1 MAFQPSSSIYIGTVP
16 FNPNYRDVR
25 YIPDRQQQEQY
36 FLGLCPLA
44 LRRDDYTYQRVDNS
58 VVVPFN
64 AEELY
69 GYNYCMFKNANY
81 GDRWFYSFVTNIEY
95 VNPGASRLYLSTDIM
110 QTWFPDLEIQPC
122 FVEREHVNDD
132 SIGAHIKDEGFD
144 PGELKCTYY
153 SFDNQNQF
161 LYPVIASAAEPLK
174 DGTYVNVGGDV
185 YDGVYSG
192 CSLTVF
198 LTVEDMKAFIQ
209 ALADNGQQDAISAI
223 YLIPA
228 YLAEDKTAK
237 SNGWGYWLDGGTSAP
252 TQDYT
257 LNVGMGDLDGYVPKN
272 NKTLIYPN
280 QYLEVNNFNGQTQNF
295 RLEFFSTPGV
305 ASFDKTGGCTQQ
317 STLAYIPKG
326 YNGISGRC
334 VENAVYMAGF
344 PTCSWVYQSYANQ
357 VGQSEMEVL
366 GFKLNSMT
374 QLPFLQ
380 AGVNGVQS
388 MAASAL
394 GAAGSMTSG
403 EIGMAAAGGPVGIA
417 AAGASAA
424 MNLAAAGANAVGG
437 AVDSLQ
443 DMLQIEANLQRA
455 SRTPNTSR
463 GGLNSTSSLVNIGS
477 YTVGF
482 RKYACRAEIAKQIDD
497 YYSVYGYLVN
507 ELKVPNIV
515 GRRSWNYVKTNG
527 ATVKG
532 KAPAPV
538 LAAINR
544 LLDGGI
550 TFWHTDDVGNY
561 GLSNAIV

>member
-25 YIPDRQQQEQY
+25 YIPGRQEQEQY

-58 VVVPFN
+58 VVVPYN

-81 GDRWFYSFVTNIEY
+81 GDRWFYSFITNIEY
-95 VNPGASRLYLSTDIM
+95 VNPGASRLTLATDIM
-110 QTWFPDLEIQPC
+110 QTWFPDLEVQPC
-122 FVEREHVNDD
+122 FVEREHVDD
-132 SIGAHIKDEGFD
+132 DAIGAHIKDEGFD

-185 YDGVYSG
+185 YNGVYSG

-198 LTVEDMKAFIQ
+198 LSVDEMKQFIQ

-223 YLIPA
+223 YLVPD
-228 YLAEDKTAK
+228 YLTEGKVKKD
-237 SNGWGYWLDGGTSAP
+237 NGWGYWLPGGARTP
-252 TQDYT
+252 KQDYT
-257 LNVGMGDLDGYVPKN
+257 LNIGMGELDGYVPKN

-280 QYLEVNNFNGQTQNF
+280 QYLEVTNFNGQTQNF
-295 RLEFFSTPGV
+295 RLEFFETPGV

-326 YNGISGRC
+326 YNGNAGRS

-344 PTCSWVYQSYANQ
+344 PTCSWVYQAFANQ
-357 VGQSEMEVL
+357 MGQSEMEVL
-366 GFKLNSMT
+366 GFKLNSMS

-380 AGVNGVQS
+380 TGINGAQSVLGSLVDVNSSYTAGQGNI
-388 MAASAL
+388 AL
-394 GAAGSMTSG
+394 STTPVGAA
-403 EIGMAAAGGPVGIA
+403 V
-417 AAGASAA
+417 
-424 MNLAAAGANAVGG
+424 AGANAIAAGIKGVTGAIGG

-443 DMLQIEANLQRA
+443 GMLQIEANLQRA

-507 ELKVPNIV
+507 ELKVPNIT
-515 GRRSWNYVKTNG
+515 GRQSWNYVKTNG
-527 ATVKG
+527 ATVAG

-538 LAAINR
+538 LTAINR

-561 GLSNAIV
+561 GLPNAIV

>member
-25 YIPDRQQQEQY
+25 YIPNRQQQEQY

-81 GDRWFYSFVTNIEY
+81 GDRWFYSFVTDIEY
-95 VNPGASRLYLSTDIM
+95 VNPGASRLYLATDVM
-110 QTWFPDLEIQPC
+110 QTWFPDLSVQPC

-228 YLAEDKTAK
+228 YLAEDKAAK
-237 SNGWGYWLDGGTSAP
+237 SNGWGYWLKGGTSAP

-417 AAGASAA
+417 AAGASTA

-538 LAAINR
+538 LAAVNR